1 MKKRSGGGRRGFFLF
16 FFFFNFDSK
25 STYVPV
31 VTTVNRFYIF
41 ATFNDLK
48 LVVCAKLA
56 TGHGDFFVRKANQ
69 LRWKE
74 FRRVALSLVFSIRS
88 LLLLLTPPILHSV
101 FIQDERFD
109 KTENLHDVNPSP
121 LFAFSDNWLPSFS
134 FRVSL
139 VTFLCKKMYELNP
152 CYVHRWGGETIKKIN
167 KLRLHRLNLHT
178 RFSMLKAAILPVFVP
193 ILVGDLVL
201 PSFFRR
207 EISLLLWKIWKIRE
221 GKIRSSWKS

>member
-1 MKKRSGGGRRGFFLF
+1 MSFISRKLGQREYLSLPFITVITQLCPIPLSGRVPPSGWKRDREEEGEDFFYF

-88 LLLLLTPPILHSV
+88 LLLLLTPPLLHSV

-121 LFAFSDNWLPSFS
+121 PPL
-134 FRVSL
+134 RV
-139 VTFLCKKMYELNP
+139 
-152 CYVHRWGGETIKKIN
+152 
-167 KLRLHRLNLHT
+167 
-178 RFSMLKAAILPVFVP
+178 
-193 ILVGDLVL
+193 
-201 PSFFRR
+201 
-207 EISLLLWKIWKIRE
+207 LW
-221 GKIRSSWKS
+221 